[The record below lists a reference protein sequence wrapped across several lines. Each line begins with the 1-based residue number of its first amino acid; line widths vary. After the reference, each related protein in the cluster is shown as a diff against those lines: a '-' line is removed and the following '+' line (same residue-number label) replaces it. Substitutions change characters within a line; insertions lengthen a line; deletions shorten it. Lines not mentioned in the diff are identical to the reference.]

1 MSQLLI
7 CIFPLGLDC
16 GYYLDSS
23 TQTFMTYNVR
33 GKHAVIWIGF
43 FMDTIKAWNYI
54 PSYWAECPNLLYY
67 FVRKMRASILFTN
80 LKMHFSFCKAE
91 FCCSVSYLWLCNPID
106 CMHHARLPCPSP
118 SLRVCSNSCP
128 LSWWCHPTI
137 SSSVIP
143 FSSCLQSFPASGSF
157 LMSHFFPSGGQI
169 IGPAISASVPPVN
182 IQDYFLLGLIGL
194 ISLLSKGLSR
204 VYSNTTVWKHQF
216 FGTQPS
222 LRSSSHITTWQLEN
236 P

>member
-7 CIFPLGLDC
+7 CIFSLRLDC
-16 GYYLDSS
+16 GYYWESG

-54 PSYWAECPNLLYY
+54 LGHWAECPNLLHY
-67 FVRKMRASILFTN
+67 FARKMRTSILFTN
-80 LKMHFSFCKAE
+80 LKMHFNFCKAE
-91 FCCSVSYLWLCNPID
+91 FCCLVSHLWLCNPID
-106 CMHHARLPCPSP
+106 CMQHSRLPCPSP
-118 SLRVCSNSCP
+118 SLSVCSNSCP

-143 FSSCLQSFPASGSF
+143 FFSCLQYFSASGSF
-157 LMSHFFPSGGQI
+157 LMSHFFPLGSQI

-182 IQDYFLLGLIGL
+182 SQDCFPLGLTGL
-194 ISLLSKGLSR
+194 IS
-204 VYSNTTVWKHQF
+204 
-216 FGTQPS
+216 
-222 LRSSSHITTWQLEN
+222 
-236 P
+236 